1 MAKVTAEQEKVIRRE
16 DSLDNVYFQCLEI
29 MRMPDKWS
37 IDKDG
42 NIIIVYPHPIVSRE
56 AYRVEGINYLPH
68 KSYYLPDVLLER
80 HLYWDEILT
89 PKQKGRPKKV
99 RVTKTMNLKNV
110 KPVKILAPKP
120 KKDKGVKPLGR
131 PTKYTINDAMAW
143 FEKRKQGLTYRDI
156 SELTGVPDSTI
167 SHYIKKYFQ
176 EAM

>member
-80 HLYWDEILT
+80 HLYWEEILA
-89 PKQKGRPKKV
+89 KEVKK
-99 RVTKTMNLKNV
+99 TK
-110 KPVKILAPKP
+110 APK
-120 KKDKGVKPLGR
+120 
-131 PTKYTINDAMAW
+131 A
-143 FEKRKQGLTYRDI
+143 RKQGRPIKHTAESVKEWIELREQGLTFQQI
-156 SELTGVPDSTI
+156 GAIVGAKGSTV
-167 SHYIKKYFQ
+167 SFYIKKYCQ